1 VVKIII
7 RISKQEINREVLQK
21 AGIKKNLV
29 MLIKSGDSRTL
40 VFNESLTAQEIK
52 KIISLLN
59 KWKVETLKFEDLEF
73 DTQNLLRDQLKVLNL
88 SIKEIEV

>member
-1 VVKIII
+1 VVEIII
-7 RISKQEINREVLQK
+7 RISKQEINREVLKK
-21 AGIKKNLV
+21 AGIKKNLI

-59 KWKVETLKFEDLEF
+59 KWNVETLKFEDLEL
-73 DTQNLLRDQLKVLNL
+73 DTQNLLRDQLKILNV